1 MLAPVAILS
10 LALISLLQ
18 PIHILASPTP
28 AIVEDRIVQGV
39 FRKVLIIPNDEE
51 NVPIPDESD
60 TSARRD
66 DIDTEQE
73 ESLESRLERH
83 SKMLTP
89 ADVLQG
95 AETNQEILDAISE
108 FLLDDSNTEKP

>member
-1 MLAPVAILS
+1 MLAPVAMLS

-51 NVPIPDESD
+51 NVAIPDESD

-66 DIDTEQE
+66 DIDTEE
-73 ESLESRLERH
+73 KESLESRLERY

-89 ADVLQG
+89 ADVRQDTP
-95 AETNQEILDAISE
+95 TNKQILADISE